1 MSIFS
6 KNLILPFLLFASL
19 KTLAQDPQRSQYYA
33 IPLELNPAYAG
44 TSKFFST
51 FLNYRVQYP
60 SLENEFV
67 SYNFSGDYHIKNT
80 NSGVGLS
87 YNDDN
92 FGEGVFKSNSVSLM
106 FSSGVEL
113 NQKFSLRFGLRGGLI
128 VRSIGFSDLVY
139 ADQLDASGNV
149 AGPSAEDINDAGR
162 KTIPTVGTGAI
173 LFHKKYWFGLVG
185 DHLNNPDQSFITNES
200 KLPARIIF
208 HAGYKFPF
216 INARGRVKKGLKEV
230 SLSPMMQY
238 KMQGP
243 SHQWDVGAHLIAEP
257 LMFGVWY
264 RGLPLPSF
272 ERSDITN
279 QDALIFLA
287 GLKMDD
293 FRFSYSYDIGIGA
306 LNNSNGGA
314 HEITLSLRFGFYK
327 WGIVKTYPKMLPMP
341 IL

>member
-1 MSIFS
+1 MSLIS
-6 KNLILPFLLFASL
+6 KNHIFLLLFLFSL
-19 KTLAQDPQRSQYYA
+19 STKAQDIQRSQYYA

-44 TSKFFST
+44 TSDFFSA

-60 SLENEFV
+60 ALENEFV

-92 FGEGVFKSNSVSLM
+92 FGNGLYQSSSISTM
-106 FSSGVEL
+106 FSTGVEL
-113 NQKFSLRFGLRGGLI
+113 NQKYSLRFGLRAGLI
-128 VRSIGFSDLVY
+128 TRSIGFSDLIY

-149 AGPSAEDINDAGR
+149 AGPSAENINDAGR

-185 DHLNNPDQSFITNES
+185 DHLNNPDQSFIRDDS
-200 KLPARIIF
+200 KLPAKLIF

-216 INARGRVKKGLKEV
+216 INSKGRVKKGLKEV

-257 LMFGVWY
+257 FMFGAWY
-264 RGLPLPSF
+264 RGIPLPSF
-272 ERSDITN
+272 DRADFKN
-279 QDALIFLA
+279 HDALIFLM
-287 GLKMDD
+287 GLKMDE
-293 FRFSYSYDIGIGA
+293 FRFSYSYDVGIGS

-314 HEITLSLRFGFYK
+314 HELTISLKFGFYK
-327 WGIVKTYPKMLPMP
+327 WGIVKSYPKMLPMP